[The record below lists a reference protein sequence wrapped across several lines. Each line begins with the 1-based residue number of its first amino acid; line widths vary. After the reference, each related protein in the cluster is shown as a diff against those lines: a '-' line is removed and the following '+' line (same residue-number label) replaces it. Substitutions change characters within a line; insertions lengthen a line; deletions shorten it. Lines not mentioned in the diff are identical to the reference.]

1 MAKNKKVQRDKQQS
15 TKHTHRIIPDKALMT
30 NVLDKLVL
38 NYLVSITQVW
48 K

>member
-15 TKHTHRIIPDKALMT
+15 TKHTHRIIPGKALMT